1 MERSSTLARK
11 TQHKVKNGLRLAVT
25 YLFLGLLG
33 LVMVYPL
40 LWMVASSFK
49 ENKGIFNSISI
60 IPPSLSLEHYIEGWK
75 GVGNI
80 PSPPFSPI
88 HFPSSFPPQCSS
100 SSPVCWWRMGSPVLN
115 SP

>member
-49 ENKGIFNSISI
+49 ESKGIFNSISI

-75 GVGNI
+75 GVGEYTFTTFFHRH
-80 PSPPFSPI
+80 SLHSVHHRLLSAGGVWVRPF
-88 HFPSSFPPQCSS
+88 
-100 SSPVCWWRMGSPVLN
+100 
-115 SP
+115 

>member
-49 ENKGIFNSISI
+49 ESKGIFNSISI

-75 GVGNI
+75 GVGGI
-80 PSPPFSPI
+80 YLHHLFHQYIFHRHSLHSVHHRLLSAGGVWVRPF
-88 HFPSSFPPQCSS
+88 
-100 SSPVCWWRMGSPVLN
+100 
-115 SP
+115 

>member
-1 MERSSTLARK
+1 MRTEVTEMERSSTLARK

-49 ENKGIFNSISI
+49 ENKGIFNSISTVSYAHLDVYKI
-60 IPPSLSLEHYIEGWK
+60 QQLAGPCRCAA
-75 GVGNI
+75 V
-80 PSPPFSPI
+80 
-88 HFPSSFPPQCSS
+88 
-100 SSPVCWWRMGSPVLN
+100 
-115 SP
+115 

>member
-1 MERSSTLARK
+1 MRTEVTEMERSSTLARK

-49 ENKGIFNSISI
+49 ESKGIFNSISI

-75 GVGNI
+75 GVGEYTFTTFFTNTFSIVI
-80 PSPPFSPI
+80 PSTVFIIVS
-88 HFPSSFPPQCSS
+88 CLL
-100 SSPVCWWRMGSPVLN
+100 VA
-115 SP
+115 

>member
-49 ENKGIFNSISI
+49 ESKGIFNSISI
-60 IPPSLSLEHYIEGWK
+60 IPPPLSLEHYIEGWK

-80 PSPPFSPI
+80 PSPPFTNTFSI
-88 HFPSSFPPQCSS
+88 VIPPQCSS